1 MTELDEI
8 KKRKFEELMQHQ
20 QEKLQ
25 YQAQEQAQLQQQI
38 DAIESIVKQFLT
50 KEALTRYGN
59 LKIGHRDK
67 ALKLL
72 VVLYQAIQKG
82 QIQGMID
89 DLTLKKI
96 LGQLTPK
103 QREIK
108 IKRV

>member
-59 LKIGHRDK
+59 LKIGHHDK